1 LGSPEARRVMTDPSS
16 RPSGPEKSTTLTIPR
31 LVVSSYKG
39 KGGKT
44 LATMAI
50 LSALSRQGLKVCA
63 FKNGPDFIDPSY
75 HRAVLGTPSRN
86 LDYVLMG
93 PTVVE
98 RFYRYSSGYDVGV
111 VEGNHGLYDSMDG
124 RTELGSTA
132 QMAKLLGAPVVVV
145 LDGERLNR
153 TVGALV
159 RGLTQFDPGVRL
171 RGAILT
177 NVVPRQ
183 FERLTA
189 IVEAEG
195 LPVVGIIPRSEELAR
210 WMEYRHL
217 GLTPMEER
225 RSGGLV
231 DLVRE
236 QLGPRVDGT
245 QLFRIAREG
254 SEPVPLRVPE
264 AAPTEATG
272 TARIGVFGGRPFTF
286 YYPETL
292 ERASQLGT
300 VVFIDPETDPALPP
314 LDLLLIGGG
323 FPELYADALQR
334 NRSLR
339 SDVRRFAERGGRVY
353 AECGGL
359 MYLTDSI
366 VTSEGEFDMTGVI
379 EGVTV
384 HSKRPAA
391 HGYATARVL
400 RDIPI
405 ARAGT
410 VLRGHEFHYSRVLL
424 RKKYELALA
433 YDLGQGL
440 SDRHDG
446 IQVNNV
452 YAHYLH
458 LHPATYDVL
467 SALVPAG

>member
-1 LGSPEARRVMTDPSS
+1 MTDPSS
-16 RPSGPEKSTTLTIPR
+16 HPPGSEENAVLTVPR

-93 PTVVE
+93 PTVLE
-98 RFYRYSSGYDVGV
+98 RFYRYSLGYDVAV

-124 RTELGSTA
+124 RTEVGSTA

-159 RGLTQFDPGVRL
+159 RGLTQFDPAVRL

-183 FERLTA
+183 FDRLTA

-195 LPVVGIIPRSEELAR
+195 LPVLGILPRSEEVAR
-210 WMEYRHL
+210 GMEYRHL

-236 QLGPRVDGT
+236 QLSPRVDAA
-245 QLFRIAREG
+245 QLIRVAREG
-254 SEPVPLRVPE
+254 SESLPLRVPE
-264 AAPTEATG
+264 TPPAKATG
-272 TARIGVFGGRPFTF
+272 TARIGVVGGRPFTF
-286 YYPETL
+286 YYPEML

-300 VVFIDPETDPALPP
+300 VVFIDPETDATLPP

-323 FPELYADALQR
+323 FPELYAEALER

-339 SDVRRFAERGGRVY
+339 SSVRQFAEQGGRVY

-366 VTSEGEFDMTGVI
+366 VTSDGEFDMVGVI

-424 RKKYELALA
+424 RRKYELALA
-433 YDLGQGL
+433 YDQGQGL
-440 SDRHDG
+440 SDRQDG

-458 LHPATYDVL
+458 LHPANYDVL
-467 SALVPAG
+467 SALLPSG

>member
-1 LGSPEARRVMTDPSS
+1 MTDPSAHS
-16 RPSGPEKSTTLTIPR
+16 SGPEKNVVLTIPR
-31 LVVSSYKG
+31 LVVSSTKG

-50 LSALSRQGLKVCA
+50 LSALSRQGLKVCV

-75 HRAVLGTPSRN
+75 HRAVTGTPSRN

-93 PTVVE
+93 PAVVQ
-98 RFYRYSSGYDVGV
+98 RFYRYSTGYDIGV
-111 VEGNHGLYDSMDG
+111 VEGNHGLYDSIDG
-124 RTELGSTA
+124 RSETGSTA

-159 RGLTQFDPGVRL
+159 RGLTQFDPDVRL

-183 FERLTA
+183 FDRLTA

-195 LPVVGIIPRSEELAR
+195 LPVVGILPRNEELAQ

-231 DLVRE
+231 DLVHE
-236 QLGPRVDGT
+236 QLGPRVDGARLL
-245 QLFRIAREG
+245 QIAQDG
-254 SEPVPLRVPE
+254 SEPIPLRAPE
-264 AAPTEATG
+264 APPSETTG
-272 TARIGVFGGRPFTF
+272 KARIGVFGGRPFTF

-300 VVFIDPETDPALPP
+300 VVFVDPETDGTLPP

-323 FPELYADALQR
+323 FPELYADALER
-334 NRSLR
+334 NRPLR
-339 SDVRRFAERGGRVY
+339 SAVRQFAERGGRVY

-366 VTSEGEFDMTGVI
+366 VTSEGEYEMTGVI

-410 VLRGHEFHYSRVLL
+410 VLRGHEFHYSRVVLQ
-424 RKKYELALA
+424 KNYELALA
-433 YDLGQGL
+433 YDQGQGL
-440 SDRHDG
+440 SDRRDG
-446 IQVNNV
+446 IHIHNV

-467 SALVPAG
+467 SPLVLSG

>member
-1 LGSPEARRVMTDPSS
+1 LGTPKARSVMTEPASG
-16 RPSGPEKSTTLTIPR
+16 PSGSEKPSVLVIPR
-31 LVVSSYKG
+31 LVVSSTKG

-75 HRAVLGTPSRN
+75 HRAVLGNPSRN

-93 PTVVE
+93 PAVVE
-98 RFYRYSSGYDVGV
+98 RFYRYSLGYDIAV

-124 RTELGSTA
+124 RTEVGSTA

-159 RGLTQFDPGVRL
+159 RGLTQFDPDVHL

-183 FERLTA
+183 FDRLTA

-195 LPVVGIIPRSEELAR
+195 LPVVGIIPRSEEVAR

-217 GLTPMEER
+217 GLTPAEER
-225 RSGGLV
+225 ANGGLV

-236 QLGPRVDGT
+236 QLGPRIDAAR
-245 QLFRIAREG
+245 LLRIAREG
-254 SEPVPLRVPE
+254 SEPLPLRVPE
-264 AAPTEATG
+264 ARPPETTG

-286 YYPETL
+286 YYPEML

-300 VVFIDPETDPALPP
+300 VVFVDPETDTTLPP

-323 FPELYADALQR
+323 FPEVYADTLER

-339 SDVRRFAERGGRVY
+339 SAVRQFAERGGRVY

-366 VTSEGEFDMTGVI
+366 VTSEGEYEMAGVI
-379 EGVTV
+379 EAVTV

-410 VLRGHEFHYSRVLL
+410 VLQGHEFHYSRVVL
-424 RKKYELALA
+424 RRKYELSLT
-433 YDLGQGL
+433 YDMGQGL
-440 SDRHDG
+440 SDKRDG
-446 IQVNNV
+446 IHVNNV

-467 SALVPAG
+467 SALLPSG

>member
-1 LGSPEARRVMTDPSS
+1 MGTSETHSVTTDTPSG
-16 RPSGPEKSTTLTIPR
+16 PSGPEKSVVLTTPR

-44 LATMAI
+44 VATMAI

-93 PTVVE
+93 PTVAE
-98 RFYRYSSGYDVGV
+98 RFYRYSLGYDVGV

-159 RGLTQFDPGVRL
+159 RGLTQFDPDVQL
-171 RGAILT
+171 RGAVLT

-183 FERLTA
+183 FDRLTA

-210 WMEYRHL
+210 WMEYRHM
-217 GLTPMEER
+217 GLTPTEER
-225 RSGGLV
+225 ASGGLV

-236 QLGPRVDGT
+236 QLGPRMDAT
-245 QLFRIAREG
+245 QLLRIARDG
-254 SEPVPLRVPE
+254 SQPVSLQAPDVPPVE
-264 AAPTEATG
+264 APR

-286 YYPETL
+286 YYPEML

-300 VVFIDPETDPALPP
+300 VVFIDPEVDATLPP
-314 LDLLLIGGG
+314 LDLLLMGGG
-323 FPELYADALQR
+323 FPEVYAASLER
-334 NRSLR
+334 NRPLR
-339 SDVRRFAERGGRVY
+339 SAVRGFAERGGRVY

-359 MYLTDSI
+359 MYLTNSI
-366 VTSEGEFDMTGVI
+366 VTSEGEYEMAGVI
-379 EGVTV
+379 DGVTV

-410 VLRGHEFHYSRVLL
+410 VLRGHEFHYSQVLL
-424 RKKYELALA
+424 RRKYELALA

-440 SDRHDG
+440 SERHDG

-467 SALVPAG
+467 SSLLPSG

>member
-1 LGSPEARRVMTDPSS
+1 MIDPSTH
-16 RPSGPEKSTTLTIPR
+16 PSGPEKSVVLTVPR

-44 LATMAI
+44 VATMAI

-93 PTVVE
+93 PAVAE
-98 RFYRYSSGYDVGV
+98 RFYRYSLGYDLGV

-124 RTELGSTA
+124 RSEVGSTA
-132 QMAKLLGAPVVVV
+132 QMAKLLGAPVVVAV
-145 LDGERLNR
+145 DGERVNR
-153 TVGALV
+153 TAGALV

-183 FERLTA
+183 FDRLTA

-195 LPVVGIIPRSEELAR
+195 LPVVGILPRNEELAR

-217 GLTPMEER
+217 GLTPVEER
-225 RSGGLV
+225 ASGELV
-231 DLVRE
+231 DLVHE
-236 QLGPRVDGT
+236 QLAPRIDAARLL
-245 QLFRIAREG
+245 QIAREG

-264 AAPTEATG
+264 APPPERTG
-272 TARIGVFGGRPFTF
+272 TARIGVLAGRPFTF
-286 YYPETL
+286 YYPELL

-300 VVFIDPETDPALPP
+300 VVFVDPEADASLPP

-323 FPELYADALQR
+323 FPEVYADTLER

-339 SDVRRFAERGGRVY
+339 SAVRQFAERGGRVY

-366 VTSEGEFDMTGVI
+366 VTADGEFEMAGVI

-424 RKKYELALA
+424 RRKYELALA
-433 YDLGQGL
+433 YDQGQGL
-440 SDRHDG
+440 LDKHDG
-446 IQVNNV
+446 IQVGNV

-458 LHPATYDVL
+458 IHPATYDVL
-467 SALVPAG
+467 SALVPPA

>member
-1 LGSPEARRVMTDPSS
+1 MTDPSTH
-16 RPSGPEKSTTLTIPR
+16 PSGPRENAVLTVPR

-98 RFYRYSSGYDVGV
+98 RFYRYSLGYDVAV

-124 RTELGSTA
+124 RTEVGSTA

-159 RGLTQFDPGVRL
+159 RGLTQFDPDVRL

-183 FERLTA
+183 FDRLTA

-195 LPVVGIIPRSEELAR
+195 VPVLGILPRSEEVAR
-210 WMEYRHL
+210 GMEYRHL

-225 RSGGLV
+225 RSGRLV

-236 QLGPRVDGT
+236 QLSPRVDAA
-245 QLFRIAREG
+245 QLIRVAREG
-254 SEPVPLRVPE
+254 SESLPLRALETPP
-264 AAPTEATG
+264 AKSTG
-272 TARIGVFGGRPFTF
+272 TARIGVVGGRPFTF
-286 YYPETL
+286 YYPEML
-292 ERASQLGT
+292 ERAGQLGT
-300 VVFIDPETDPALPP
+300 VVFIDPETDASLPP

-323 FPELYADALQR
+323 FPELYADALER

-339 SDVRRFAERGGRVY
+339 SSVRQFAERGGGVY

-366 VTSEGEFDMTGVI
+366 VTSDGEFDMVGVI

-424 RKKYELALA
+424 RRKYELALA
-433 YDLGQGL
+433 YDQGQGL
-440 SDRHDG
+440 SDRQDG
-446 IQVNNV
+446 IHVNNV

-467 SALVPAG
+467 SALLHPAEVPRSPGP